1 MTKLKNIR
9 IKSGLSQSE
18 LASAS
23 GVNVRVLQDYEQG
36 RKNLSHA
43 KVDMVVRLSHALSC
57 TVEELIEF
65 DSSCVSDNAFNISNM
80 GHRILLYTTGLVDRC
95 KIGSVDIEIDEIVP
109 CLKDTETGEIV
120 DTAVIKIESH
130 SYLKNFQKNNGWH
143 IDWDKCPDDIE
154 IYALIIKGTNEI
166 QGLVGIRNDTIMR
179 AAYIYWACAAPHNNK
194 YDTGVKK
201 YAGVGGHLFA
211 IAVDKSN
218 KWGYEGDVYGFA
230 SSVEIL
236 DHYCDVFGAIYVG
249 ILHIHHFII
258 TGTRAK
264 ELLEVYNYEWNN

>member
-36 RKNLSHA
+36 RKNLSNA

-65 DSSCVSDNAFNISNM
+65 DSSCVSDNAPNISNM
-80 GHRILLYTTGLVDRC
+80 SHRMLLYTTSLVDKS
-95 KIGSVDIEIDEIVP
+95 KIGSVDIDIDEIVP
-109 CLKDTETGEIV
+109 CLKNVETGEII

-143 IDWDKCPDDIE
+143 IDWDKCPYDVE

-166 QGLVGIRNDTIMR
+166 QGLVGIRNDADMK
-179 AAYIYWACAAPHNNK
+179 AAYIYWACTAPHNNI
-194 YDTGVKK
+194 YDIGVKK

-218 KWGYEGDVYGFA
+218 KWGYDGDIYGFA
-230 SSVEIL
+230 SSVETL
-236 DHYCDVFGAIYVG
+236 NHYCAVFGAIHIG
-249 ILHIHHFII
+249 ILHINHFII
-258 TGTRAK
+258 TGTNAMNI
-264 ELLEVYNYEWNN
+264 LEVYNYEWNN